1 MRGELQSRT
10 ETNKQ
15 KTGITKFRRKFAF
28 SIVEKQEAFTSLS
41 EAEIFLSTGKNLIL
55 NNSNA
60 LGNILDPLL
69 SVHKLRLPFQL
80 KHTIDST

>member
-28 SIVEKQEAFTSLS
+28 FIVEKQDAFTSLS
-41 EAEIFLSTGKNLIL
+41 EAEF
-55 NNSNA
+55 
-60 LGNILDPLL
+60 
-69 SVHKLRLPFQL
+69 F
-80 KHTIDST
+80 